1 MRSPQATG
9 TAPDRTDRPLLAGG
23 LLVAT
28 GLTDV
33 LAAYGMLRS
42 GSFIVLGEEGLYPV
56 DVAGWTWLHLVVGA
70 AVALAGLVAISGRRD
85 AAAVAIGC
93 AALALVVDLL
103 LLPYAP
109 IRLVLVAALDAA
121 AIRLLLR
128 HRRATRRAG

>member
-1 MRSPQATG
+1 MSAPQATG
-9 TAPDRTDRPLLAGG
+9 TAPERTRRPALAGG

-28 GLTDV
+28 GLTDA

-56 DVAGWTWLHLVVGA
+56 DVTGWIWLHLVAGA
-70 AVALAGLVAISGRRD
+70 AVALAGLVAITGRRG
-85 AAAVAIGC
+85 AATVAIGC
-93 AALALVVDLL
+93 AVLALAVDLL

-109 IRLVLVAALDAA
+109 IRLVLVAAIDAA

-128 HRRATRRAG
+128 HRRATGRSE